1 MLPAAAGAVPAPEC
15 PNAGLRIGASG
26 ALPDLVA
33 DLNGQIRID
42 LDGRIDSHNRGI
54 RDTFEVVPD
63 APVSRFVLELPCGKK
78 SLLTNS
84 ENLCQKG
91 AATRATVNRA
101 GQNGKVFDGKVKL
114 AFRC

>member
-1 MLPAAAGAVPAPEC
+1 MAGVWAGTDAAGGGRRRAGAEC

-63 APVSRFVLELPCGKK
+63 APVSRFVLELPRGKK

-84 ENLCQKG
+84 ETS
-91 AATRATVNRA
+91 ARRARRR
-101 GQNGKVFDGKVKL
+101 G
-114 AFRC
+114 RR